1 MPFEF
6 KLPDLGEGVH
16 EGEIVRWL
24 VAEGDRVSPEQPL
37 VEVMTDKVT
46 AELPSP
52 VRGRVVKLHGEPG
65 DIIEVNSVLVTLDEN
80 GTEPPVPA
88 EVKEEITAEMPTLAE
103 VPPAE

>member
-24 VAEGDRVSPEQPL
+24 VAEGDSVTENQSL

-52 VRGRVVKLHGEPG
+52 VTGTVARLHGAPG
-65 DIIEVNSVLVTLDEN
+65 EVVRVGSVLVEVQT
-80 GTEPPVPA
+80 GGEPPEEARAPA
-88 EVKEEITAEMPTLAE
+88 SEPLSSNG
-103 VPPAE
+103 